1 VKSWGLKAL
10 RKKVLYVLLAGEL
23 VKTELLALIVLS
35 ILIGVGVGYVVAF
48 AQVSALQS
56 EKAALER
63 EAQGLQADYILLNSS
78 YQALQEAYA
87 QALQT
92 KESEVKGV
100 YFSPNGGCEEA
111 VLAWIGRA
119 NESIHVLIF
128 SFTLDSVGDAL
139 LDAYGRGVE
148 VKVVFE
154 KGQISQYSEY
164 QRLADAS
171 VSVRN
176 DTNPDYMHDKVM
188 IVDGAFVLTGSFN
201 WSANAQENNNENLI
215 VLEGEDIAS
224 AYEVVFQKIW
234 TQSAG

>member
-1 VKSWGLKAL
+1 LKAL

-164 QRLADAS
+164 QRLADAG

>member
-1 VKSWGLKAL
+1 
-10 RKKVLYVLLAGEL
+10 LLAGEL